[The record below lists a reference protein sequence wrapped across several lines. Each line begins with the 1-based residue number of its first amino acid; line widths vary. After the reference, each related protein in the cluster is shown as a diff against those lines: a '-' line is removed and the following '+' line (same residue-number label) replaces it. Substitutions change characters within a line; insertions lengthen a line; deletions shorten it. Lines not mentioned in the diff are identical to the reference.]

1 MINAEM
7 VVQVNGKNRANIQV
21 PIDASK
27 AFVREQAMANE
38 QVSRFIIGRQV
49 RRTIIVPGRIMNIV
63 TEGA

>member
-27 AFVREQAMANE
+27 AFVREQVMANE